1 MEATGACAS
10 TGSTAGAVL
19 HGGRVGRVGQERVH
33 RAGVVDPGSLLPPT
47 RRRRAVTG
55 ATSTLG
61 RNTGPAQKRTYRPA
75 PRPATPLHLSIEAP
89 SRSGPN
95 PESVGPPAPAG
106 PLTASSGAVVVRRQ
120 YGLRCT
126 LRLFSAKDGDPGP
139 LARGKAQSLG
149 YRGERRARPATNQP
163 CVVPNGPQ
171 KRSPVPLGPS
181 MGTLSGGGGC
191 RCASRKGAHWFLRTL
206 PCEWLTASN
215 QCPGAPEGVGVAA
228 CGPPHQ
234 RARMELRYFTIG
246 TPREQQW
253 GWEAA
258 QSG

>member
-1 MEATGACAS
+1 VEATGACAS
-10 TGSTAGAVL
+10 TVSTAGAVL

-47 RRRRAVTG
+47 RRRRAVAG

-95 PESVGPPAPAG
+95 PETVGPPAPAG
-106 PLTASSGAVVVRRQ
+106 PLTASPGAVVVRRQ

-163 CVVPNGPQ
+163 CVEPRGPQ
-171 KRSPVPLGPS
+171 QRSPVPLGPS
-181 MGTLSGGGGC
+181 MGTEWRGRVPMCITQGCPLVPPHVALRVADRVESRPGRSGGGGGGGV
-191 RCASRKGAHWFLRTL
+191 RASTPAGPNGAEIFYDWN
-206 PCEWLTASN
+206 PS
-215 QCPGAPEGVGVAA
+215 
-228 CGPPHQ
+228 
-234 RARMELRYFTIG
+234 
-246 TPREQQW
+246 
-253 GWEAA
+253 
-258 QSG
+258 